1 MNRSC
6 LKTIVIFSSIL
17 FLLSSTFYLA
27 IWPQLKIKIIKNSL
41 TSVSLALESYNNDY
55 PNHLISENNFESTSK
70 LLGKNGRNKKYLSS
84 RDTIIKKGILVDYWD
99 SPLIYQSSSKTIE
112 VFSSGKN
119 KIPNDSDDIQIK

>member
-6 LKTIVIFSSIL
+6 LKTIVICSSIL

-41 TSVSLALESYNNDY
+41 TSVSLALETYNNDY
-55 PNHLISENNFESTSK
+55 PNDLISENNVESTSK

>member
-1 MNRSC
+1 MNRGC
-6 LKTIVIFSSIL
+6 LKTIVIFSSTL
-17 FLLSSTFYLA
+17 FLLTITFYLA
-27 IWPQLKIKIIKNSL
+27 IWPQLKIKIIRSSL
-41 TSVSLALESYNNDY
+41 ISVRAALHSYNNDY
-55 PNHLISENNFESTSK
+55 PNDLISENNVESTSK

>member
-6 LKTIVIFSSIL
+6 LKTIVICSSIL

-55 PNHLISENNFESTSK
+55 PNDLISENNVESTSK

-119 KIPNDSDDIQIK
+119 KTPNDSDDIQIK

>member
-6 LKTIVIFSSIL
+6 LKTIVICSSIL

-55 PNHLISENNFESTSK
+55 PNHLISENNFDSTSK

>member
-55 PNHLISENNFESTSK
+55 PNDLISENNVESTSK

>member
-6 LKTIVIFSSIL
+6 LKTIVICSSIL

-55 PNHLISENNFESTSK
+55 PNDLISENNVESTSK

-84 RDTIIKKGILVDYWD
+84 RDNIIKKGILVDYWD
-99 SPLIYQSSSKTIE
+99 SPLIYQSSSKTIK

>member
-6 LKTIVIFSSIL
+6 LKTIVICSSIL

-41 TSVSLALESYNNDY
+41 SSVSLALESYNNDY
-55 PNHLISENNFESTSK
+55 PNDLISENNVESTSK

>member
-6 LKTIVIFSSIL
+6 LKTIVICSSIL

-55 PNHLISENNFESTSK
+55 PNDLISENNVESTSK

-99 SPLIYQSSSKTIE
+99 SPLFYQSSSKTIE

>member
-6 LKTIVIFSSIL
+6 LKTIVICSSIL

-41 TSVSLALESYNNDY
+41 TTVSLALESYNNDY

>member
-6 LKTIVIFSSIL
+6 LKTIVICSSIL

-55 PNHLISENNFESTSK
+55 PNDLISENNVESTSK
-70 LLGKNGRNKKYLSS
+70 LLGNNGRNKKYLSS

>member
-6 LKTIVIFSSIL
+6 LKTIVICSSIL

-55 PNHLISENNFESTSK
+55 PNDLISENNFESTSK
-70 LLGKNGRNKKYLSS
+70 LLGNNGRNKKYLSS

-119 KIPNDSDDIQIK
+119 KTPNDSDDIQIK